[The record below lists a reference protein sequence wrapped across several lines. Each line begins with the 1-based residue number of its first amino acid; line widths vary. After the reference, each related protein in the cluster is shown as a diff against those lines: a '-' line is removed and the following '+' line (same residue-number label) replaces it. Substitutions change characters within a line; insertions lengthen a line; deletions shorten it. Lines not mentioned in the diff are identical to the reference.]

1 MRIMLDTNVIISM
14 IFFPRKHFSQLLNY
28 ITQYHELVLSSFVT
42 EELIAVAQ
50 TKFPQ
55 KRCAVEQFLTNLNY
69 DLVPTPHQM
78 ETGLFEIR
86 DLNDYPILYT
96 AIKENIDILITG
108 DRDFADV
115 IIKKPLI
122 LTPAEFIAKYL

>member
-1 MRIMLDTNVIISM
+1 
-14 IFFPRKHFSQLLNY
+14 
-28 ITQYHELVLSSFVT
+28 
-42 EELIAVAQ
+42 
-50 TKFPQ
+50 
-55 KRCAVEQFLTNLNY
+55 
-69 DLVPTPHQM
+69 M